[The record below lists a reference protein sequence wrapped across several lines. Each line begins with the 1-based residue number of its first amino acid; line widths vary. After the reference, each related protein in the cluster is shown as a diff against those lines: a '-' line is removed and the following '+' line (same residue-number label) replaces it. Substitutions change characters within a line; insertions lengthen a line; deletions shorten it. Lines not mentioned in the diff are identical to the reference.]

1 MRKDCVSRGGIMDV
15 APKDTGAEARSDVI
29 GAGPSPAAA
38 TPRKATLADVLKG
51 LRQPKIA
58 VMLGLGFSS
67 GLPFMLVGNT
77 FNYWLGDAHVDLAVI
92 GFASWVGLSYTYE
105 FLLAPIVDSL
115 PLPWARWV
123 GRRRG
128 WIILAQ
134 LAVMVGLFG
143 MAASD
148 PKAYLGRAVAFAV
161 LAALGSATQD
171 VSINAWRIETA
182 ADSMELDLLTSAYSL
197 GYRTALVLTGSVI
210 LIMAERMGWPACYAI
225 FAALVLVGVGASL
238 AAREPQ
244 LAERAMA
251 ARPGLSFRRGFDA
264 VAGPFIAFFR
274 TFGWSAILVL
284 LTVTAFHLCDYL
296 RGPVINPFYVQVHI
310 SKALVGTVR
319 LAVGLPAAMIG
330 VAVGGLFAARFG
342 HLRAMI
348 VGAVLQPLAVAA
360 FAILAYTG
368 PDSRVFIGLMA
379 FDDFSMSFAGVVLIA
394 FISTLTSLGYTA
406 TQYAL
411 LVSAVNFSGKTLKGF
426 SGEWVKGL
434 ARGGRDLTHAYAAY
448 FIDCAL
454 VGVPALLLVLALAVV
469 RRRLAPDAAT

>member
-1 MRKDCVSRGGIMDV
+1 MDV
-15 APKDTGAEARSDVI
+15 TPQDIGPEAI
-29 GAGPSPAAA
+29 GSGPSPAAA
-38 TPRKATLADVLKG
+38 TRRKASLADVLKG

-77 FNYWLGDAHVDLAVI
+77 FNYWLGEAHVDLAVI
-92 GFASWVGLSYTYE
+92 GFASWVGLSYTYQ

-115 PLPWARWV
+115 PLPWARWI

-128 WIILAQ
+128 WIILTQ
-134 LAVMVGLFG
+134 LVVMVGLFG

-148 PKAYLGRAVAFAV
+148 PRAYLGRAVVFAV
-161 LAALGSATQD
+161 LAALASATQD

-197 GYRTALVLTGSVI
+197 GYRTANILTGSVI
-210 LIMAERMGWPACYAI
+210 LIMAARLGWPACYAI
-225 FAALVLVGVGASL
+225 FGGLMFLGVGATF
-238 AAREPQ
+238 AAREPGVADR
-244 LAERAMA
+244 LMA
-251 ARPGLSFRRGFDA
+251 ARRSLSLSRGFDA

-274 TFGWSAILVL
+274 TFGWSALLIL
-284 LTVTAFHLCDYL
+284 LTVTAFHLCDFL

-310 SKALVGTVR
+310 PKALVGTVR
-319 LAVGLPAAMIG
+319 LAVGLPASMIG

-342 HLRAMI
+342 HLRAMM

-368 PDSRVFIGLMA
+368 PEPRIFVGLMA
-379 FDDFSMSFAGVVLIA
+379 FDDFAMSFAGVVLIA

-448 FIDCAL
+448 FIDCAF
-454 VGVPALLLVLALAVV
+454 VGVPALLLVFALAAV
-469 RRRLAPDAAT
+469 RRRQDSYRAA

>member
-1 MRKDCVSRGGIMDV
+1 MRKDCVSRGGVMDV
-15 APKDTGAEARSDVI
+15 APKEMGLETLGSA
-29 GAGPSPAAA
+29 PSPGAA
-38 TPRKATLADVLKG
+38 PRRKASLADVLKG

-92 GFASWVGLSYTYE
+92 GFASWVGLSYTYQ

-115 PLPWARWV
+115 PLPGARWL
-123 GRRRG
+123 GRRRS
-128 WIILAQ
+128 WILFTQ
-134 LAVMVGLFG
+134 LVVMIGLGG

-148 PKAYLGRAVAFAV
+148 PHATLGRAVVFAV
-161 LAALGSATQD
+161 LAALGSSTQD

-182 ADSMELDLLTSAYSL
+182 ADGMELDLLTSAYSI

-210 LIMAERMGWPACYAI
+210 LIMAERLGWPACYAI
-225 FAALVLVGVGASL
+225 FAALVMVGVGATL
-238 AAREPQ
+238 AAREP
-244 LAERAMA
+244 ASADRALA
-251 ARPGLSFRRGFDA
+251 ARPGFSLRRGFDA

-274 TFGWSAILVL
+274 TFGWSALLVL
-284 LTVTAFHLCDYL
+284 LTVSAFHLCDYL

-310 SKALVGTVR
+310 AKTLVGAVR
-319 LAVGLPAAMIG
+319 LAVGLPASMIG
-330 VAVGGLFAARFG
+330 VATGGLFSARFG
-342 HLRAMI
+342 HFRALM

-368 PDSRVFIGLMA
+368 PDPRVFVGLMA
-379 FDDFSMSFAGVVLIA
+379 FDDFAMSFAGVVLIA
-394 FISTLTSLGYTA
+394 YISTLTSLGYTA

-411 LVSAVNFSGKTLKGF
+411 LISAVNFSGKTLKGF
-426 SGEWVKGL
+426 SGEWVKAL

-454 VGVPALLLVLALAVV
+454 VGVPALVLVVALAFV
-469 RRRLAPDAAT
+469 RRREDLQAMA